1 MIQKNRILIKKE
13 TINIT
18 ELIES
23 IIKRFNTY
31 KYKYQFQFNK
41 IENTYIKAD
50 KKRIEQVI
58 YNLII
63 NAINYTGE
71 GKRIYI
77 NMKRYNLLL
86 YFSNNKKR
94 KLNTNFLFYLVK

>member
-1 MIQKNRILIKKE
+1 MIEKE

-23 IIKRFNTY
+23 IIKRFNIY
-31 KYKYQFQFNK
+31 KDKYQFQFNK

-77 NMKRYNLLL
+77 NMKKLETSEIRIEVQD
-86 YFSNNKKR
+86 FGPGIEKKI
-94 KLNTNFLFYLVK
+94 